1 MEQQLLFPCG
11 RGHEQP
17 LALELENLGL
27 RDIKIGHAVVSGRG
41 SLELAYRGCL
51 WLRTASRVLL
61 PLADG
66 EVNDP
71 DDIYALVKGIAW
83 EDHLDP
89 NCTFAVFFNGT
100 GQGIRNT
107 QFGALKCKDAIA
119 DRLLERYRRRPDV
132 DNKEPDISI
141 DVHLRRGQLTV
152 SLDLSGGG
160 LHRRGY
166 RHNQGAAPIKEN
178 LAAAMLYRCQWPE
191 LSRQGFNLID
201 PLCGSGTLL
210 LEGLQMAADIAPA
223 LGRERFGFSAW
234 LPHKPSQWRQLIEEA
249 QQRRE
254 EGLNRLELKIWG
266 FDQDR
271 EAIFA
276 AKENA
281 RRLGLGHCLHLE
293 VSPLDRFAWVKAYG
307 EQGLLISNPPYGER
321 LGSTIELIPTYERL
335 GAAFKGFP
343 AGWQLALVSSN
354 AALLQRLHLKSHRHY
369 QAQNGSLDVSI
380 NLYRR
385 DEQREEV
392 GTNPAPPSGFGGG
405 EQGRMFANRLRKNFK
420 KFQTEAAQLGTDA
433 YRVYDRDMPEYAVA
447 VDLYGDR
454 LHIQEYAPP
463 PTVRVE
469 KARERLL
476 DVLAIA
482 PEVLGIARDKVYL
495 KTRQRQA
502 GKSQYEKQD
511 KKGEFFPVREGAAQL
526 LVNLSDYLD
535 TGLFLDHRPLRRRIF
550 QEAAGQRFLNLFCYT
565 GSFSVQAALGGA
577 SLSTSVDL
585 SGTYLDWAAR
595 NFTLNGLGGRH
606 RLVKSDV
613 LSFLEKGSEQFDLI
627 VCDPP
632 TFSNTKKS
640 QLLFDVQR
648 DQQRLL
654 ELTMNRLAPGGS
666 LYFSNNYQRFK
677 LAPQLEERY
686 RVERL
691 ELLDFD
697 FSRRPKIHQI
707 YWFRHR

>member
-17 LALELENLGL
+17 LALELEHLGL

-71 DDIYALVKGIAW
+71 DDIYALVKSIAW

-166 RHNQGAAPIKEN
+166 RHSQGAAPIKEN

-201 PLCGSGTLL
+201 LLCGSGTLL

-307 EQGLLISNPPYGER
+307 EQGLIISNPPYGER
-321 LGSTIELIPTYERL
+321 LGSTIELIPTYEGL

-405 EQGRMFANRLRKNFK
+405 EVVVHHQ
-420 KFQTEAAQLGTDA
+420 
-433 YRVYDRDMPEYAVA
+433 
-447 VDLYGDR
+447 
-454 LHIQEYAPP
+454 I
-463 PTVRVE
+463 VE
-469 KARERLL
+469 QARLL
-476 DVLAIA
+476 DFV
-482 PEVLGIARDKVYL
+482 ARFGQPHGNHLRGV
-495 KTRQRQA
+495 
-502 GKSQYEKQD
+502 G
-511 KKGEFFPVREGAAQL
+511 GAL
-526 LVNLSDYLD
+526 
-535 TGLFLDHRPLRRRIF
+535 
-550 QEAAGQRFLNLFCYT
+550 
-565 GSFSVQAALGGA
+565 VQALLQSGQGRRGDEDAVGLRQLAADLLRTLGVDFEDNVDALAGEAFQALGAGA
-577 SLSTSVDL
+577 VVVAVHFGVFHELPFFYHALEFGHADEVVVFAVFL
-585 SGTYLDWAAR
+585 AAAR
-595 NFTLNGLGGRH
+595 GAGGVGNGHADVGMVLQQPGDQRGFACAGGGGNNENIALHDAGNLGGSSG
-606 RLVKSDV
+606 L
-613 LSFLEKGSEQFDLI
+613 LSHSAQGFERAAAKAGHFAG
-627 VCDPP
+627 
-632 TFSNTKKS
+632 TRFS
-640 QLLFDVQR
+640 
-648 DQQRLL
+648 
-654 ELTMNRLAPGGS
+654 GS
-666 LYFSNNYQRFK
+666 LYSGGLPENQKSPRFCFCGK
-677 LAPQLEERY
+677 RG
-686 RVERL
+686 
-691 ELLDFD
+691 
-697 FSRRPKIHQI
+697 KITLSKSGI
-707 YWFRHR
+707 AS